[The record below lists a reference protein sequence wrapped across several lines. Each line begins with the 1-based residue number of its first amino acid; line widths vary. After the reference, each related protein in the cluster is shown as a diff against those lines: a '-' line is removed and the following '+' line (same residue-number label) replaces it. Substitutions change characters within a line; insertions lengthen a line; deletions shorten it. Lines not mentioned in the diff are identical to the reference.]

1 MSNYFKQFNEWLSKI
16 PKLSLDLDL
25 PDIEEE
31 ATRDLK
37 PGETRTVERSTTTN
51 VNGTTTKQTVV
62 KITKG

>member
-1 MSNYFKQFNEWLSKI
+1 MTDFFKRLNQWLDQM
-16 PKLSLDLDL
+16 PKLNLDIDL

-51 VNGTTTKQTVV
+51 VNGTITKQTVV

>member
-1 MSNYFKQFNEWLSKI
+1 MTDFFKRFNEWLDRM
-16 PKLSLDLDL
+16 PKFSFEIDF

-51 VNGTTTKQTVV
+51 VNGTTTIQTKV